1 MHEILVEELHRRPRS
16 IVVVAR
22 GVAWRGVEAM
32 KRNESVYLV
41 QLCQLERP
49 TFTSCCPL

>member
-22 GVAWRGVEAM
+22 GVAWRGVGS
-32 KRNESVYLV
+32 R
-41 QLCQLERP
+41 R
-49 TFTSCCPL
+49 

>member
-22 GVAWRGVEAM
+22 GVAWLAWGRGGE
-32 KRNESVYLV
+32 E
-41 QLCQLERP
+41 E
-49 TFTSCCPL
+49 

>member
-22 GVAWRGVEAM
+22 GVAWGRGDE
-32 KRNESVYLV
+32 E
-41 QLCQLERP
+41 E
-49 TFTSCCPL
+49 